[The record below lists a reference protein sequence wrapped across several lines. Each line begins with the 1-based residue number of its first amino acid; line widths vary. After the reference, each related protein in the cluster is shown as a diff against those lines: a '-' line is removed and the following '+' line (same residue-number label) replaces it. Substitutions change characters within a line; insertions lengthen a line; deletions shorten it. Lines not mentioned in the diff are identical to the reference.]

1 MIKKSEL
8 LEEIKR
14 LSTELSL
21 IKMQVKEILKNIVR
35 WKMKKFFEP
44 TLYKIPIQEPIKI
57 PKLEKMT
64 EKQIEEAVKWV
75 LKH

>member
-21 IKMQVKEILKNIVR
+21 IKCKLK
-35 WKMKKFFEP
+35 KLHFEMEDEKKFFEP
-44 TLYKIPIQEPIKI
+44 TLYKIPIQKTI
-57 PKLEKMT
+57 KLEKG
-64 EKQIEEAVKWV
+64 EDNE
-75 LKH
+75 